1 MVEEN
6 VSNRQEKLY
15 KLSLQQQ
22 NKEKGMKE
30 TINQLQEWV
39 NNLKEEYTERMFC
52 GKKCVSNFGG
62 NVSGVKYVILSI
74 YFLGTIELSHKRSP
88 LIKYLFY
95 EKNKITYV
103 KHVDF

>member
-30 TINQLQEWV
+30 TINQLQEYV
-39 NNLKEEYTERMFC
+39 YNLKEEYTERVLWKKMFLKLW
-52 GKKCVSNFGG
+52 GKCVWGKICHS
-62 NVSGVKYVILSI
+62 KYVPFGDNWII
-74 YFLGTIELSHKRSP
+74 P
-88 LIKYLFY
+88 
-95 EKNKITYV
+95 
-103 KHVDF
+103 

>member
-39 NNLKEEYTERMFC
+39 YNLKEEYTERMFC
-52 GKKCVSNFGG
+52 GK
-62 NVSGVKYVILSI
+62 NVSQT
-74 YFLGTIELSHKRSP
+74 LGEMCLGENMS
-88 LIKYLFY
+88 F
-95 EKNKITYV
+95 
-103 KHVDF
+103 

>member
-30 TINQLQEWV
+30 TINQLQEYV
-39 NNLKEEYTERMFC
+39 NNLKEEYTEHMFC
-52 GKKCVSNFGG
+52 GKKMFLKLWGKCVWGEICHSKYILFGD
-62 NVSGVKYVILSI
+62 N
-74 YFLGTIELSHKRSP
+74 
-88 LIKYLFY
+88 
-95 EKNKITYV
+95 
-103 KHVDF
+103 

>member
-6 VSNRQEKLY
+6 ISNRQEKLY

-30 TINQLQEWV
+30 TINQLQEYV
-39 NNLKEEYTERMFC
+39 NNLKEEYTEHMFC
-52 GKKCVSNFGG
+52 GKKCFSNFGG
-62 NVSGVKYVILSI
+62 SVSGGKYVILSM
-74 YFLGTIELSHKRSP
+74 YLLGTIELSHKRSP

>member
-39 NNLKEEYTERMFC
+39 NNLKEEYTEHVLWE
-52 GKKCVSNFGG
+52 K
-62 NVSGVKYVILSI
+62 NVSQT
-74 YFLGTIELSHKRSP
+74 LGEMCLGWNMS
-88 LIKYLFY
+88 F
-95 EKNKITYV
+95 
-103 KHVDF
+103 

>member
-30 TINQLQEWV
+30 TINQLQEYV
-39 NNLKEEYTERMFC
+39 NNLKEEYTERVPVEKMFLKLW
-52 GKKCVSNFGG
+52 GKCVWGEICHSKYIPFGD
-62 NVSGVKYVILSI
+62 N
-74 YFLGTIELSHKRSP
+74 
-88 LIKYLFY
+88 
-95 EKNKITYV
+95 
-103 KHVDF
+103 